1 MKLKAELFGTER
13 QLFIKREDGRVL
25 AEIEG
30 RKYELEIRERG
41 VNEYLLLEGTKIH
54 SCRVESFRDSFNV
67 HSRGHSHSI
76 RITDPRRLRSSE
88 GVGRQDHGSAEI
100 VAPMPGKVV
109 RVLVTEGDAVTA
121 GSGILVVEAMKMQN
135 ELKTPKTGR
144 VVSIRAKPGA
154 TVNAGDVLAVID

>member
-1 MKLKAELFGTER
+1 MKLKAELSGIEHP
-13 QLFIKREDGRVL
+13 LFIKREDGRVF

-41 VNEYLLLEGTKIH
+41 GNEYLLLEDTKVY
-54 SCRVESFRDSFNV
+54 SCRVEAFRDNYTV
-67 HSRGHSHSI
+67 HLGRHGYSI
-76 RITDPRRLRSSE
+76 RIIDPNRLRSTE
-88 GVGRQDHGSAEI
+88 GMGRQDHGSVEI

-109 RVLVTEGDAVTA
+109 RVLVAEGEAVTA

-144 VVSIRAKPGA
+144 VVSIRADPGA
-154 TVNAGDVLAVID
+154 TVNAGDVLAVVE

>member
-1 MKLKAELFGTER
+1 MKLKAELSGIEHP
-13 QLFIKREDGRVL
+13 LFIKREDERVF

-41 VNEYLLLEGTKIH
+41 ENEYLLLDEKKVY
-54 SCRVESFRDSFNV
+54 SCRVESFRDGFTV
-67 HSRGHSHSI
+67 HLRGYSYPI
-76 RITDPRRLRSSE
+76 RIIDPRRLRSSE
-88 GVGRQDHGSAEI
+88 AAGRQDHGSAEI

-109 RVLVTEGDAVTA
+109 RVLVTEGEAVIA

-144 VVSIRAKPGA
+144 VVSIRADPGA
-154 TVNAGDVLAVID
+154 TVNAGDVLAVVE